1 MSPPE
6 IGLRPLGQLSLC
18 LGRSPLL
25 TAVEPQT
32 LRAMRSEVPLTG
44 SLIRDGG
51 EKQRAMQGGSVDCH
65 WEPRWAFPFPAPH
78 CHPVLGTSGP
88 PCCTP
93 ALTPVP
99 KDLVSC
105 SKPQA
110 MLICP
115 PACTPLSA
123 TPELTRLLLSA
134 GWHCWPR
141 TSGGLRSS
149 HRMGIAGTF
158 TPFKIC

>member
-1 MSPPE
+1 M
-6 IGLRPLGQLSLC
+6 
-18 LGRSPLL
+18 
-25 TAVEPQT
+25 
-32 LRAMRSEVPLTG
+32 
-44 SLIRDGG
+44 
-51 EKQRAMQGGSVDCH
+51 DCH
-65 WEPRWAFPFPAPH
+65 WEPQWAFPFPAPH
-78 CHPVLGTSGP
+78 HRPVLGPSGP
-88 PCCTP
+88 PRCTP

-115 PACTPLSA
+115 PACTPLSG

-141 TSGGLRSS
+141 ASGGPPVLPPHGDCRHFYPLQNLLRPNCSPTADGLPGLACPLGRLNGYLLITFPSTVLSS
-149 HRMGIAGTF
+149 SGPPGGGGVGSFFSPRGS
-158 TPFKIC
+158 